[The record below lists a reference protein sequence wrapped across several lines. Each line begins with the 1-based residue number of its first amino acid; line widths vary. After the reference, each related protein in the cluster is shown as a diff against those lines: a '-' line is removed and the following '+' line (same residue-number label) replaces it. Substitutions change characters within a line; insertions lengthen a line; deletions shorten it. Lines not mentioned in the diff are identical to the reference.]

1 MAKNAHLHPS
11 DLRGASRMVIDAIVG
26 ITDIVE
32 AMHVNIAQLPG
43 GQRPPGRR
51 SARGVGG
58 IVYRSVRLISG
69 GIGHLLDAAL
79 ARLLPPLGAKPSS
92 AGREA
97 ALAAVNGVLGDYLE
111 QTRNPLAIVMS
122 LRRDGRP
129 LVLERNALQAAIE
142 RPGKRLLVAVH
153 GLCMND
159 LQWRGGAADPVAA
172 LAAELDCTALYLHYN
187 SGRHISANGEEFAD
201 LLEILV
207 EQWPVAVE
215 SLTIVA
221 HSMGGLVSR
230 SACHYGAQAARRWP
244 ALLRQIVFIA
254 TPHHGAPLERG
265 GNWIDLIL
273 GVSRYTAPL
282 ARLGKIRSAGITD
295 LRYGNLVDEDW
306 RGRDRFAAEGDCR
319 RAVPLPADTLCFA
332 IAGTNGR
339 GTGDLG
345 DRVLG
350 DGLVQLD
357 SALGR
362 HAAQGKSLDFPAS
375 RQWIGV
381 GVGHLGLLHDKEVW
395 QQIRRWLAN
404 APAPA
409 RSAASTAR
417 GGGG

>member
-1 MAKNAHLHPS
+1 MAKSAHLHPS

-32 AMHVNIAQLPG
+32 AMHINIAQLPG
-43 GQRPPGRR
+43 VERPAGRGP
-51 SARGVGG
+51 ARGLGA
-58 IVYRSVRLISG
+58 IVYGSVRLITG
-69 GIGHLLDAAL
+69 GIGHTLDAAL
-79 ARLLPPLGAKPSS
+79 ARLLPMAGAKPSS

-111 QTRNPLAIVMS
+111 RTSNPLAIAMT
-122 LRRDGRP
+122 LRRNGQP
-129 LVLERNALQAAIE
+129 LALQRDALTAAIE
-142 RPGKRLLVAVH
+142 RPAPRLLVVVH

-159 LQWRGGAADPVAA
+159 LQWRGGATDPIAA
-172 LAAELDCTALYLHYN
+172 LAGELGCTALYLHYN
-187 SGRHISANGEEFAD
+187 SGRHISTNGKEFAD
-201 LLEILV
+201 LLECLIK
-207 EQWPVAVE
+207 QWPVAVE

-221 HSMGGLVSR
+221 HSMGGLVAR
-230 SACHYGAQAARRWP
+230 SACHCGARAAQRWP

-295 LRYGNLVDEDW
+295 LRYGNLVEEDW
-306 RGRDRFAAEGDCR
+306 QGRDRFAAEGDCR
-319 RAVPLPADTLCFA
+319 LTVPLPADTLCYA
-332 IAGTNGR
+332 IAGTSGR
-339 GTGDLG
+339 GVGDLG

-362 HAAQGKSLDFPAS
+362 HATPGRSLDIPAS

-381 GVGHLGLLHDKEVW
+381 GKGHLQLIQDESVW
-395 QQIRRWLAN
+395 QQIRRWLAHP
-404 APAPA
+404 PAPPP
-409 RSAASTAR
+409 TAR
-417 GGGG
+417 DGGGV